1 MTTNATLPY
10 ADYLGDR
17 DPLEVIRETMPALDG
32 LLQGLSEEQIAANPE
47 PGKWSIH
54 QIVAHWADCELV
66 FQCRARMILFED
78 NPVLQ
83 PFDQD
88 RWANGW
94 AREKETFAQSLEK
107 LRVLREA
114 SIRLF
119 ANTPPHDMRRTGTN
133 PEAGPRE
140 TLDILKIMAG
150 HDLNHLT
157 RLTERLRPP
166 Q

>member
-1 MTTNATLPY
+1 MANTTTLPY
-10 ADYLGDR
+10 AQLLGDR
-17 DPLEVIRETMPALDG
+17 DPLEVIRETLPALDSMLEG
-32 LLQGLSEEQIAANPE
+32 LTEEHIAVHPA

-78 NPVLQ
+78 MPVLQ

-107 LRVLREA
+107 FRVLRES

-119 ANTPPHDMRRTGTN
+119 ANTPADDMRRTGTN
-133 PEAGPRE
+133 PESGPRE
-140 TLDILKIMAG
+140 TADILRIMAG
-150 HDLNHLT
+150 HDINHLNGLKA
-157 RLTERLRPP
+157 RLQP